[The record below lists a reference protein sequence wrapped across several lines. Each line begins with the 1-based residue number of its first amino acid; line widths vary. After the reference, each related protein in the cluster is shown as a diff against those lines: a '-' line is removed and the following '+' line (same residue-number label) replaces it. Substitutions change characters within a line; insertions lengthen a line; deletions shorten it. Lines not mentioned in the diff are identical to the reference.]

1 MRSPDRLDRD
11 AIAALIPHQGA
22 MCLLDTIDRWSRDEI
37 NARAVS
43 HRQPGNPLREGNGLP
58 AVAAIE
64 YAAQAMA
71 AHGSLLAREDGTV
84 ARPGYLVAVRDV
96 QVGVPRLD
104 HIGADLEIR
113 ATRLAAD
120 AGSLMYA
127 FVIAAE
133 QKMILTGRAVVTL
146 EGAAEGGR

>member
-1 MRSPDRLDRD
+1 MRTPDRLGKD

-22 MCLLDTIDRWSRDEI
+22 MCLLEAIDTWSRDAI
-37 NARAVS
+37 SARAVS
-43 HRQPGNPLREGNGLP
+43 HRQPGNPLRGRDGLP

-84 ARPGYLVAVRDV
+84 ARPGYLVAIRDV
-96 QVGVPRLD
+96 RIGVQQLD
-104 HIGADLEIR
+104 RIEADLEIR

-127 FVIAAE
+127 FVIAAD

-146 EGAAEGGR
+146 ERAGEGGR

>member
-22 MCLLDTIDRWSRDEI
+22 MCLLDAIDAWSRDEI
-37 NARAVS
+37 YARAVS
-43 HRQPGNPLREGNGLP
+43 HRQPGNPLRERGALP
-58 AVAAIE
+58 AIAAIE

-96 QVGVPRLD
+96 QVGVRQLD
-104 HIGADLEIR
+104 RIEADLEVR
-113 ATRLAAD
+113 ATRLAGD

-127 FVIAAE
+127 FVVTAE
-133 QKMILTGRAVVTL
+133 QKIVLTGRAIVTL
-146 EGAAEGGR
+146 ERAAEGGR

>member
-1 MRSPDRLDRD
+1 MRSPDRLDRS

-22 MCLLDTIDRWSRDEI
+22 MCLLDAIDAWSRDAI
-37 NARAVS
+37 SARAVS
-43 HRQPGNPLREGNGLP
+43 HRQPGHPLREPEGLP
-58 AVAAIE
+58 ALAAIE

-84 ARPGYLVAVRDV
+84 ARLGYLVAVRDV
-96 QVGVPRLD
+96 RVGVRQLD
-104 HIGADLEIR
+104 RIEADLEIR

-120 AGSLMYA
+120 AGSLMYE

-146 EGAAEGGR
+146 ERAGEGGR